1 MNLSKITGKKTKI
14 TLEDLTRRKEE
25 VIREIRLE
33 EEIMSEY
40 SQRIFA
46 PFLPSMN
53 NNPVLKK
60 FNTGLAIFDGVMLG
74 MKIFKGIRKIFKK
87 S

>member
-1 MNLSKITGKKTKI
+1 MDLNKIAGKKTTI
-14 TLEDLTRRKEE
+14 TLEDLTRRKKE
-25 VIREIRLE
+25 IIAEIRLE

-46 PFLPSMN
+46 PFLPSSDN
-53 NNPVLKK
+53 NSILKK

-74 MKIFKGIRKIFKK
+74 VKIFKGLRNFFKK
-87 S
+87 K